1 MNQELPDIVYTPES
15 QLPTLRKLFGQ
26 HVVDLKV
33 CHFLVWPIDGQPA
46 LSVKDK
52 QGQLFT
58 KADYF
63 DDPIVTPFLHGEG
76 RGEGN

>member
-33 CHFLVWPIDGQPA
+33 CHFLVWPIFVRNMAA
-46 LSVKDK
+46 LK
-52 QGQLFT
+52 
-58 KADYF
+58 
-63 DDPIVTPFLHGEG
+63 
-76 RGEGN
+76 R